1 MNKRM
6 KKKIVT
12 LFVFAVV
19 IRLPFFV
26 MVIVNPDAPYTSH
39 DSFRYDYIGRNL
51 ISNNSYSMYLER
63 PEVKDPVRTPG
74 YPLFLSAVYAV
85 FPNKSIFVALIQLFI
100 DCAIVL
106 LIFGMGRV
114 LFSETVGLV
123 AGFLYGLNF
132 HQALFTTQILSEIL
146 FTLFL
151 ASFVFLFVIFLKQG
165 KSYSLLWS
173 GILLGVSILIRPIA
187 LFLPILPFF
196 FLVRKKV
203 TFRLIIL
210 FLATVILFPV
220 CWSIRN
226 SLVFDQFFLTKIH
239 SVNLIAYGAANIIGH
254 TKDLTR
260 KEAEDVFMKNIKQKY
275 ALTNYEIE
283 HYDDNPLICDKIAG
297 EARKIVLSHP
307 FIYLKNQI
315 LGVIHTI
322 LPINIGFTADVI
334 KGKGTGSSNLKPIYS
349 LFFRYLFRGKVLTA
363 IKIFTEERVKS
374 IGFGMWVI
382 LGFMIVYQI
391 ILYVLAILGIKKQPM
406 TSVMLFLIITIAYF
420 IVIPGEVGEARF
432 RVPVEPLIA
441 ILAALSFNTHG
452 IERYKIVG

>member
-6 KKKIVT
+6 KKKIAT

-26 MVIVNPDAPYTSH
+26 MVIVNPDVPYTSH

-51 ISNNSYSMYLER
+51 LSNNSYSMYLER
-63 PEVKDPVRTPG
+63 PEIKDPVRTPG

-85 FPNKSIFVALIQLFI
+85 FPDKAIFVALIQLFI
-100 DCAIVL
+100 DCGIVL

-114 LFSETVGLV
+114 LFSEKVGMV

-151 ASFVFLFVIFLKQG
+151 TSFILLFIIFLKQG

-173 GILLGVSILIRPIA
+173 GILLSVSILIRPIA
-187 LFLPILPFF
+187 LFLPIVPFF
-196 FLVRKKV
+196 FLVKKKV
-203 TFRLIIL
+203 PFRLMII
-210 FLATVILFPV
+210 FLAIVILFPV

-226 SLVFDQFFLTKIH
+226 SVVFDQFFLTKVH
-239 SVNLIAYGAANIIGH
+239 SVNMIAYGAANIIGH
-254 TKDLTR
+254 TRNLSR
-260 KEAEDVFMKNIKQKY
+260 KESEDVFMTNVKQKY
-275 ALTNYEIE
+275 ALTDYEIG
-283 HYDDNPLICDKIAG
+283 HYDDNPLICDEIAG
-297 EARKIVLSHP
+297 EAQKIIFSHP

-334 KGKGTGSSNLKPIYS
+334 KGKGTGGSNLKPVYT
-349 LFFRYLFRGKVLTA
+349 LFFRYIFRGKILKAMGTF
-363 IKIFTEERVKS
+363 IDERVKS
-374 IGFGMWVI
+374 IGFGIWLL
-382 LGFMIVYQI
+382 LGFMIIYQT
-391 ILYVLAILGIKKQPM
+391 ILYILAIIGIKKQLL
-406 TSVMLFLIITIAYF
+406 TSVLILFIVIIAYF
-420 IVIPGEVGEARF
+420 IIIPGEVGEARF
-432 RVPVEPLIA
+432 RVPVEPIIA
-441 ILAALSFNTHG
+441 ILAALPFLNKSIMG
-452 IERYKIVG
+452 S